1 MLRNLDKL
9 SNKLDFGDSL
19 SFKMPLRV
27 LTPLL
32 KSAESL
38 KDKSVIS
45 LFALW
50 IQKQCQRGVYD
61 IMTLVISEHFYGNG
75 LRILSCN
82 LLN

>member
-1 MLRNLDKL
+1 M
-9 SNKLDFGDSL
+9 S
-19 SFKMPLRV
+19 LRV

-38 KDKSVIS
+38 KNKSALS

-50 IQKQCQRGVYD
+50 IRKQCQRCVYD
-61 IMTLVISEHFYGNG
+61 VMMLVISEHFYGNE
-75 LRILSCN
+75 ISVLSYN